1 MQTRTPTVLI
11 TGASAGIGEALARR
25 YAAEGHRLI
34 LTARREDR
42 LQTLAG
48 ELQEQHG
55 TRSQVIAADLAEPD
69 AVDQLVSGIH
79 WPVDILINNA
89 GYGVAGKFTSVDW
102 STHQDFMQVMVTA
115 VIKLSYRL
123 LPGMQE
129 RGEGQIINVASLAGL
144 VPSAAGHTLYG
155 ASKAFLVRFSESLA
169 AENREHGIRVT
180 ALCPGFTYS
189 EFHDVTGTRDQVSEM
204 PERLWM
210 SAEEVAAFTLKAM
223 AADHPLPV
231 LIPGRHNR
239 NINRLLRWLPR
250 KWGYRLVNKRSKS
263 FRKTD

>member
-79 WPVDILINNA
+79 WPVDILINT
-89 GYGVAGKFTSVDW
+89 V
-102 STHQDFMQVMVTA
+102 
-115 VIKLSYRL
+115 
-123 LPGMQE
+123 
-129 RGEGQIINVASLAGL
+129 
-144 VPSAAGHTLYG
+144 
-155 ASKAFLVRFSESLA
+155 
-169 AENREHGIRVT
+169 
-180 ALCPGFTYS
+180 
-189 EFHDVTGTRDQVSEM
+189 
-204 PERLWM
+204 
-210 SAEEVAAFTLKAM
+210 
-223 AADHPLPV
+223 LPV
-231 LIPGRHNR
+231 NSPAWTGPLTRISCR
-239 NINRLLRWLPR
+239 
-250 KWGYRLVNKRSKS
+250 
-263 FRKTD
+263 